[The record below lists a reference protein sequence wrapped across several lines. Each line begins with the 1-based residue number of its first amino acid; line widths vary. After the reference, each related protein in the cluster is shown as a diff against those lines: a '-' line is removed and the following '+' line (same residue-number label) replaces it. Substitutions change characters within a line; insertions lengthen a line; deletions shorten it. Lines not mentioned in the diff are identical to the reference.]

1 MVVNPNSF
9 RAGYFEAM
17 DAPFERPT
25 FLETLTANFGYTY
38 DPVYESIR
46 NYNKFGNVRQS
57 GYNPLE
63 DLGEYYEYATH
74 LRSAVS
80 PEHMIE
86 LKRGINESLDRR
98 RVLGQSSFISQL
110 GAGLFDPLN
119 LVALPLGGPTIGL
132 GRSALRVG
140 VGTAALQAGIET
152 TLIQPFDPV
161 QSASESAMNVAGA
174 FLFGG
179 AMGGLVSIPITKRA
193 QAYEKIVDSLNKQS
207 EVLRQVE
214 YMSELTADDFS
225 MLNSPDARVLSD
237 LSPNDLANKITELS
251 EAQSKL
257 KEKSNAVE
265 EGKRNP
271 FTEELEILN
280 DDLSLHKR
288 EHAMRRL
295 EINNFNPEQMWSMA
309 DNFFTESLFYKFVST
324 PFKRVIQSNKATAS
338 VKEAVVRLAGDAG
351 INLTLNTFG
360 IASPLSVHQ
369 RAAARNGDWV
379 KAHDGLIKL
388 FREDM
393 NLADTSRLD
402 IDPNIAWRSLR
413 NRDDSYS
420 NWLKRINE
428 KRTKKVTDLTDLEKK
443 SIKIIDDFFKKAERE
458 LNDVGLIG
466 SKKSMT
472 DELRRVNRELADLED
487 ALAKPLK
494 DKKFIRLR
502 EEDMK
507 RKSYL
512 DKRKGELES
521 SIKAFDDTTQ
531 SLETTDNFLPRF
543 WDMGAIKKNRAK
555 FERILTDWYNE
566 NPTIW
571 KFEKGEWKKTYL
583 KTDGES
589 VSARV
594 NETIDTILGETNPT
608 DEANIGFGYGRSK
621 HFRHRQVDIPNELV
635 WEFIVQDPIAIMKTY
650 TARVAP
656 RLEFRKQFGGDL
668 DDVLFKLRRDML
680 SKNMSDAQI
689 NKDLRD
695 FRILYDR
702 VAGAVLDNPSALNQK
717 IAYIMKEA
725 AATNYMGGAWAAA
738 IPEFGRIVM
747 EHDGSVIIK
756 ATQGMLDKEVL
767 KMSGQEV
774 RWAGEA
780 VDIVKGSAHVRLVD
794 DMANNV
800 DANEI
805 WNKTRN
811 AFYVLN
817 GLAPVT
823 QISKMLDG
831 MARGHTII
839 ERAVKLS
846 KGEATEFEK
855 VWLARNGISE
865 ELALKIAKAPWQK
878 SKNGLIVANT
888 EEWTDSFSIPEIDG
902 KRVNVIEAN
911 EDGSPVG
918 TTSKGRYVPARYN
931 KKSNTIFFD
940 REYIEGKHFEDKAWL
955 NPRMEGVKALPDI
968 FNTPKDWANFVMLH
982 EVMHTRF
989 SAKDL
994 GFEKTS
1000 KVFPKGFSREEIVN
1014 DLNSS
1019 ERIEPNMD
1027 LAFHVTN
1034 SPDAIIKD
1042 GFQQGGMMVGHP
1054 HHDYGYGEYIAVF
1067 DLRKAKKKFKVS
1079 NKEDLTTRFRGR
1091 GQEPVHSSDFASRLY
1106 GDAAFAL
1113 DGEKPIAIIHVN
1125 EVPNLKVARQGG
1137 ARAEEQ
1143 GVTGSEAI
1151 EEDFYNKL
1159 EYAYLTGKSRE
1170 EIESISGFDFFMGDY
1185 DFALKSLKR
1194 LDEVKL
1200 YKDYKSPIKPKSVK
1214 KINVAEYENAIN
1226 DMALKEW
1233 KKQSAIQ
1240 QDVVNE
1246 FRAALNTGVLN
1257 TILSATPADRPI
1269 INDGVAFVPYR
1280 IAKRF
1285 GYKEDKRYKG
1295 YSRIENGFMALPFQ
1309 FYSYTL
1315 ANVNK
1320 MVGGMAHGQMKNRAI
1335 GVTAMLGLGYLSVK
1349 AKTPDYVW
1357 EEMDWRD
1364 RFARSYDASGV
1375 TALYSDLFYTSMHTS
1390 LALGGP
1396 NITNGYLSPK
1406 YPQGPSIADAATGL
1420 AGAGPSIT
1428 YDIAMGAAEFASGDY
1443 GEGAKNVFRNLP
1455 FTRMWFWKDEMNQ
1468 MTRAWSQ

>member
-38 DPVYESIR
+38 DPAYESIR

-63 DLGEYYEYATH
+63 DLDEYYEYATH

-86 LKRGINESLDRR
+86 LKRGIDESLDRR

-161 QSASESAMNVAGA
+161 QSATESAMNVAGA

-193 QAYEKIVDSLNKQS
+193 QAYEKIVESLNKQS

-225 MLNSPDARVLSD
+225 MLNSPDTRVLSD
-237 LSPNDLANKITELS
+237 LSPNNLANKITELS

-280 DDLSLHKR
+280 DDLSLHQR

-295 EINNFNPEQMWSMA
+295 EAKNFKPEEMWSMA

-324 PFKRVIQSNKATAS
+324 PFKRIIQSNKATAS

-443 SIKIIDDFFKKAERE
+443 SIKIIDDFFKKAEKE

-472 DELRRVNRELADLED
+472 DQLRRVNRELADLED

-680 SKNMSDAQI
+680 SKNMSDEQI
-689 NKDLRD
+689 NKDLKD

-805 WNKTRN
+805 WNKARN

-865 ELALKIAKAPWQK
+865 ESALKIAKAPWQK

-888 EEWTDSFSIPEIDG
+888 EEWTGSFSIPEIDG

-918 TTSKGRYVPARYN
+918 TTSKGKYVPARYN
-931 KKSNTIFFD
+931 RKSNTIFFD
-940 REYIEGKHFEDKAWL
+940 REYIEGKHFEDKVWL

-982 EVMHTRF
+982 EVMHTRTPRRISVEDKTINGF
-989 SAKDL
+989 NVQDAPKVSLLNNPVKSLKDANVFFAMANIT
-994 GFEKTS
+994 GSGGRQQVGRIS
-1000 KVFPKGFSREEIVN
+1000 KVVKVTPSIYNKYIKPLGDSDRTYKQYLNVLKEQGDVVDRQYITIDEN
-1014 DLNSS
+1014 DKLDFLFNS
-1019 ERIEPNMD
+1019 ERQV
-1027 LAFHVTN
+1027 L
-1034 SPDAIIKD
+1034 
-1042 GFQQGGMMVGHP
+1042 
-1054 HHDYGYGEYIAVF
+1054 DYYNDPKRSKFFYA
-1067 DLRKAKKKFKVS
+1067 AKKKNDKFGVS
-1079 NKEDLTTRFRGR
+1079 VWTKIDDEDVYPTSKRKT
-1091 GQEPVHSSDFASRLY
+1091 Q
-1106 GDAAFAL
+1106 
-1113 DGEKPIAIIHVN
+1113 K
-1125 EVPNLKVARQGG
+1125 
-1137 ARAEEQ
+1137 
-1143 GVTGSEAI
+1143 SETI
-1151 EEDFYNKL
+1151 
-1159 EYAYLTGKSRE
+1159 
-1170 EIESISGFDFFMGDY
+1170 
-1185 DFALKSLKR
+1185 
-1194 LDEVKL
+1194 
-1200 YKDYKSPIKPKSVK
+1200 
-1214 KINVAEYENAIN
+1214 AEYENRIN

-1396 NITNGYLSPK
+1396 NITNGYLNPK